1 MTNLQQI
8 KFNLTQCATTRAHL
22 YGAESMHYKMQSE
35 QMFIGGAP
43 MESIGDVVT
52 KEIAAKRRYWR
63 EVSAAATLAGSPW
76 PEAQRLG
83 GEA

>member
-8 KFNLTQCATTRAHL
+8 KLNLTQCAITRAHF
-22 YGAESMHYKMQSE
+22 YGAESMHYKMLSE
-35 QMFIGGAP
+35 QMFVEGAP
-43 MESIGDVVT
+43 MESIGDVVK

-63 EVSAAATLAGSPW
+63 EVSTAAALAGSPW
-76 PEAQRLG
+76 PEAQKLG